1 MWPNSSGLVSA
12 FLLKSSMSVS
22 DLSEPSGSSPRSAAS
37 SSAMARTWWLG
48 KISPCHL
55 RLQLYS
61 PCHLSKPQQPPMTR
75 TPSSYADLANLA
87 ASQRVICRGSSADN
101 IVSRYSVD
109 IIYYLQPIYT
119 LSTQYLHPI
128 YTLSTQYL
136 LTVGELRQRDPPV
149 PPHIRGPVAQRLG
162 HQVHAGDAWT
172 GTQ

>member
-48 KISPCHL
+48 SGGSNNSVAI
-55 RLQLYS
+55 S

-75 TPSSYADLANLA
+75 TPSSYADLVNLA

-101 IVSRYSVD
+101 TLGRYSVD
-109 IIYYLQPIYT
+109 IIYTLQ
-119 LSTQYLHPI
+119 
-128 YTLSTQYL
+128 
-136 LTVGELRQRDPPV
+136 R
-149 PPHIRGPVAQRLG
+149 
-162 HQVHAGDAWT
+162 
-172 GTQ
+172 